1 MYNLNSTALP
11 LQVNFN
17 PLMITY
23 CLFLR
28 ALVDMT
34 ESNGG
39 DKPHEGEKIAEFC
52 LVHRKKIVSKLYQ
65 IQIKAIN
72 HALQN
77 LNIESSSAE

>member
-1 MYNLNSTALP
+1 MP
-11 LQVNFN
+11 LQINFN

-28 ALVDMT
+28 ALVEMT
-34 ESNGG
+34 HQKLS
-39 DKPHEGEKIAEFC
+39 GERVAEFC

-77 LNIESSSAE
+77 LNIEGVAPE